1 MHATFAMSLFAA
13 TLAVSGAVQAG
24 PFAPAAG
31 KPGSTAISMN
41 SAAFAGWATGYLDYL
56 PGTNVDAGFKTP
68 NLALGPATGVSTDVV
83 SLGDQGRITLTF
95 DRPIVNGAG
104 ADFAVFEN
112 SFSDSFLEL
121 AWVEV
126 SSDGKRFFRFPGFSY
141 TANPVNAFGTMDPT
155 NIDGLAGKYRGGY
168 GTPFDLNL
176 LSSVAGLDVSHVR
189 YIRIVDIVG
198 DGSVFDSFPAVLGG
212 PHPIYD
218 PTPTRISGGF
228 DLDAVGVIH
237 FGAAAAAAV
246 PEPSTWAL
254 MLAGVAALL
263 FGARRRR
270 RSVATPRSRTVLQRR
285 LLALIAGLAVPGLLV
300 SASAGAAVSTFDNLT
315 LAPESYFFP
324 ETTTTF
330 ASGGAG
336 FNHHFDDIGFP
347 GCCWS
352 GWTYSNQTDNTT
364 AGFSNQYAA
373 VTGGGVDGSANY
385 GLAFLGVPTV
395 TFAAPSVVSGAW
407 FTNTTYAALSMRDGD
422 SFAKKF
428 GGATGDDPDYLR
440 LTIVGKDAGGVTT
453 GSVDFYLADFRF
465 ADNSRDY
472 IVRDWRFADLSSLGV
487 VSTLAFELA
496 SSDNGAFGI
505 NTPAY
510 FAMDSLAANA
520 VPEPAT
526 PVLLLAGLA
535 TALLMRR
542 RGRMQ
547 G

>member
-1 MHATFAMSLFAA
+1 MRAIFVMSLFAA
-13 TLAVSGAVQAG
+13 TLAVSGAAQAG

-68 NLALGPATGVSTDVV
+68 KLALGRATGVSTDVV

-95 DRPIVNGAG
+95 DRPIRNGAG

-121 AWVEV
+121 ARVEV
-126 SSDGKRFFRFPGFSY
+126 SSDGKSFFRFPGFSY
-141 TANPVNAFGTMDPT
+141 TANAVNSFGTIDPT

-176 LSSVAGLDVSHVR
+176 LRTVSGLDVNHVR
-189 YIRIVDIVG
+189 YVRIVDIVG
-198 DGSVFDSFPAVLGG
+198 DGTTFDSFPAAFGG

-218 PTPTRISGGF
+218 PFPTRLSGGF

-237 FGAAAAAAV
+237 FAAATAAAV

-254 MLAGVAALL
+254 LLAGIAALL
-263 FGARRRR
+263 PAARRRR
-270 RSVATPRSRTVLQRR
+270 RVVAAPRSRTALQRR
-285 LLALIAGLAVPGLLV
+285 WCALIAGLAVPGLLV
-300 SASAGAAVSTFDNLT
+300 SASAGAAVSTFDDLT

-330 ASGGAG
+330 TSGGAG

-453 GSVDFYLADFRF
+453 GSVDFYLADFGF

-472 IVRDWRFADLSSLGV
+472 IVRDWRFVDLSSLGV
-487 VSTLAFELA
+487 VSTLAFGLA
-496 SSDNGAFGI
+496 SSDSGAFGI
-505 NTPAY
+505 NTPGY

-526 PVLLLAGLA
+526 PLLLLAGLT
-535 TALLMRR
+535 TALLARR
-542 RGRMQ
+542 RGRMK